1 MNLSA
6 HEIKNYLDVKYQNIN
21 IEIFD
26 TIPST
31 NSYAKQAV
39 NQKQITNTSLI
50 VANCQTAGRGRFDR
64 KFFSPAQTGIYMTL
78 VLFPKQKIN
87 DVLLVTI
94 ISAKKLTGIT
104 LNIKWVN
111 DILFNSK
118 KVAGILTETVLNAKT
133 NTVESLITGIGINV
147 TTENFPDELKN
158 IAASLNINISRNKLI
173 AEIINIFFNLY
184 NDNEKAALINRY
196 KKYLILNKNI
206 IYYIDNKKL
215 KGKIIDITNSANLI
229 VETNGK
235 NIILNSGE
243 IFFDE

>member
-94 ISAKKLTGIT
+94 IS
-104 LNIKWVN
+104 
-111 DILFNSK
+111 
-118 KVAGILTETVLNAKT
+118 
-133 NTVESLITGIGINV
+133 
-147 TTENFPDELKN
+147 
-158 IAASLNINISRNKLI
+158 
-173 AEIINIFFNLY
+173 
-184 NDNEKAALINRY
+184 
-196 KKYLILNKNI
+196 
-206 IYYIDNKKL
+206 
-215 KGKIIDITNSANLI
+215 
-229 VETNGK
+229 
-235 NIILNSGE
+235 
-243 IFFDE
+243 